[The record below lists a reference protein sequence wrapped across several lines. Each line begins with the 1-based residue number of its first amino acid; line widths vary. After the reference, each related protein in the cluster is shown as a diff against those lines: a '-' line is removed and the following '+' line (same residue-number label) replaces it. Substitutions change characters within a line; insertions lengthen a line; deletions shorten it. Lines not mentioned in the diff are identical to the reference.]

1 MACAFSQYRQ
11 LEAVRRAT
19 NSAPVDRALRCSSQ
33 CRLFRRTP
41 VFCDVRFRC
50 AIGLREFSY
59 SEPQKE
65 KRQRHSPPGG
75 KPPGSLAGELIDQ
88 GLLCSGSMAKNVRT
102 SRAISAAIWSAHLR
116 RRYRIPE
123 IFLRCCRGS
132 PRSFSISR
140 LTYSANEIPSA
151 AALAWARRCNSGST
165 LMCLRVFIWS
175 SIANVDSMPRAAQAV
190 IPYRSSCASCRRPPR
205 NWRR

>member
-1 MACAFSQYRQ
+1 MLSANTGSSRRCAEPLTPPRLIGHCDVHVNVTFS
-11 LEAVRRAT
+11 AHSCV
-19 NSAPVDRALRCSSQ
+19 LRCPLPLCHRPS
-33 CRLFRRTP
+33 RIFIFRTSERKKAAP
-41 VFCDVRFRC
+41 
-50 AIGLREFSY
+50 FSARW
-59 SEPQKE
+59 QA
-65 KRQRHSPPGG
+65 PGA
-75 KPPGSLAGELIDQ
+75 LAGELIDQ

-165 LMCLRVFIWS
+165 LMCLRIFIWS

-190 IPYRSSCASCRRPPR
+190 TPYRSSCASCRRPPR

>member
-19 NSAPVDRALRCSSQ
+19 NYAPVDRALRCSCQ

-102 SRAISAAIWSAHLR
+102 DITIVSFESARDLLLVEYCLVEQAESQTVISTHINALSRAISAAILVGAPSSTISNTR
-116 RRYRIPE
+116 DI
-123 IFLRCCRGS
+123 S
-132 PRSFSISR
+132 P
-140 LTYSANEIPSA
+140 LLPWEP
-151 AALAWARRCNSGST
+151 
-165 LMCLRVFIWS
+165 
-175 SIANVDSMPRAAQAV
+175 
-190 IPYRSSCASCRRPPR
+190 
-205 NWRR
+205 